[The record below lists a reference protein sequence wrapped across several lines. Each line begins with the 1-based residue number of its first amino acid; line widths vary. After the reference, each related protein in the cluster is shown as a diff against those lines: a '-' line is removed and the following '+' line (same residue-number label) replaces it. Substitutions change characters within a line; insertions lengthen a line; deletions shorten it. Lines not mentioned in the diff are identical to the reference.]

1 MFTTVP
7 DPAWPREP
15 GEHSPNYPFWPA
27 GRPWALTAL
36 SNAALLGAALWDL
49 EPIRLSVISG
59 FLLFAWDK
67 SHKKAVL

>member
-1 MFTTVP
+1 MFLTIP
-7 DPAWPREP
+7 DPSWPCEP

-36 SNAALLGAALWDL
+36 SNAALVGVALWDL
-49 EPIRLSVISG
+49 EPIWLSVISG

>member
-1 MFTTVP
+1 MFMTVP
-7 DPAWPREP
+7 DPSWPCEP

-36 SNAALLGAALWDL
+36 SNAALVGVALWDL
-49 EPIRLSVISG
+49 EPIWLSVISG